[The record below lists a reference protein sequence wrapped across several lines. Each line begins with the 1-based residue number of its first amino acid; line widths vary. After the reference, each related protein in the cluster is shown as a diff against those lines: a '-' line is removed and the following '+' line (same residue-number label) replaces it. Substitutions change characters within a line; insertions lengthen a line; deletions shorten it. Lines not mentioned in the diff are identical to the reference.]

1 MLVELLD
8 KRMNE
13 QMDTWMDAQKDIGGR
28 MIKKNPKLSEAIYF
42 SFNAKYWQGLEKL

>member
-13 QMDTWMDAQKDIGGR
+13 QIDTWMDAQKDIGGR
-28 MIKKNPKLSEAIYF
+28 IIKKKLSEVIYF